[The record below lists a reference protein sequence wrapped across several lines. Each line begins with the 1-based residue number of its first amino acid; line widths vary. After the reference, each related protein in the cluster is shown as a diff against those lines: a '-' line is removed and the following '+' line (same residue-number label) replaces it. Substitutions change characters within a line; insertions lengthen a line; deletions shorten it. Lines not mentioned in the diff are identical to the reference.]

1 MQTAAP
7 VTTDVVLIGGGH
19 THAVVLRQ
27 LGMLSLPGVQLTL
40 ITDLVDTPYSGMLPS
55 HIAGLYDFD
64 QAHIDLRPL
73 TRFARCRL
81 FQDQAVG
88 LNLAQQQVV
97 CANHPPV
104 KYDLL
109 SIDTGSTPA
118 TLAVPGAA
126 DYAIAAKPVPNLL
139 QQWQQIL
146 EGLCDRP
153 TRPLTLAVVGGG
165 VGGVELTL
173 NMQARLHQVL
183 TRLGR
188 PTSQVQ
194 LHLFHRGA
202 AVATGCSRATQQR
215 LQQILQ
221 ARGVQLHLNET
232 VVAVQ
237 PAAEQYAVH
246 CQSDLTVGCDR
257 VIWVTQAAA
266 PGWLQDSG
274 LALDEHGFI
283 AVRDTLQ
290 SCSHD
295 NVFAAGDVATMVDHP
310 RPKAGV
316 FAVRQGL
323 PLTKNL
329 VRYLRQQP
337 LRPFQPQRQFLNLID
352 LGDGHTL
359 AARGRLMFESTWARR
374 WKDQIDRKFMR
385 LFEVFPE
392 PAAMATAASPPSA
405 GLETG
410 SKVASKSKSVMA
422 CAGCGS
428 KVGRQALRQA
438 LQRVQAEFP
447 PSVDWPHTH
456 DVLVGLD
463 DSDDAAVVA
472 IPAGKVVVQTVDFF
486 RALLEDP
493 FIFAQICVK
502 HCLGDL
508 YAMGADPQTALAIAV
523 VPYGTPAK
531 QEETLYQLLSGVQ
544 KALGSSQIP
553 LVGGHSSEGSDL
565 ALGFSCQG
573 LADVDRL
580 LRKGGLQPGNQ
591 LILTQAVGTGTLF
604 AADMQGQA
612 KGRWIEAAVRS
623 MVRSNR
629 EAAQCFLAHGATA
642 CTDVTGFGL
651 AGHLLEMLE
660 AAQVGFQL
668 DLYALPV
675 LAGARETLQAGFVS
689 SLQQQNEQAAQAI
702 QDAQFFE
709 HRPDYRLLFDPQT
722 AGGLLGAVPGD
733 RAETCLRALHQAG
746 YPESVILGEVTP
758 LQNQAQPIRIIRA

>member
-7 VTTDVVLIGGGH
+7 MTTDVVLIGGGH

-55 HIAGLYDFD
+55 HIAGIYDFD
-64 QAHIDLRPL
+64 QTHIDLRWL

-81 FQDQAVG
+81 FQGQAVG
-88 LNLAQQQVV
+88 LNLEQQQVI
-97 CANHPPV
+97 CANRPPV

-118 TLAVPGAA
+118 TMTVPGAA

-139 QQWQQIL
+139 QQWQKIL

-153 TRPLTLAVVGGG
+153 TQPLTLAVVGAG

-188 PTSQVQ
+188 PTNQVK
-194 LHLFHRGA
+194 LHLFHRGE
-202 AVATGCSRATQQR
+202 AVATGCNQATQQH

-237 PAAEQYAVH
+237 PVAEQYSVH
-246 CQSDLTVGCDR
+246 CQSDLTVHCDR
-257 VIWVTQAAA
+257 IIWVTQAAA
-266 PGWLQDSG
+266 PAWLQDSG

-295 NVFAAGDVATMVDHP
+295 NVFAAGDVATMVNHP

-323 PLTKNL
+323 PLAKNL
-329 VRYLRQQP
+329 VRSLRQQP
-337 LRPFQPQRQFLNLID
+337 LRPFRPQRQFLSLID
-352 LGDGHTL
+352 LGDGRTV
-359 AARGRLMFESTWARR
+359 ASRGPLTFESAWARR
-374 WKDQIDRKFMR
+374 WKDHIDRKFMR

-392 PAAMATAASPPSA
+392 PAAMVTAAPLAVPSA
-405 GLETG
+405 
-410 SKVASKSKSVMA
+410 AKSTMA

-428 KVGRQALRQA
+428 KVGSQALRQA

-447 PSVDWPHTH
+447 PSVDWPHTRE
-456 DVLVGLD
+456 VLVGLD

-502 HCLGDL
+502 HCLSDL

-523 VPYGTPAK
+523 VPYGTPDK
-531 QEETLYQLLSGVQ
+531 QAETLYQLLSGAQ
-544 KALGSSQIP
+544 KALGSSRTP

-573 LADVDRL
+573 LADADRL
-580 LRKGGLQPGNQ
+580 LRKGGLQPGDQ

-623 MVRSNR
+623 MLRSNQ
-629 EAAQCFLAHGATA
+629 AAAHCFLAHGATA

-651 AGHLLEMLE
+651 AGHLLEMIE
-660 AAQVGFQL
+660 AAQVGLYL

-675 LAGARETLQAGFVS
+675 LEGARDTLQAGLVS
-689 SLQQQNEQAAQAI
+689 SLQQQNEQAARAI

-722 AGGLLGAVPGD
+722 AGGLMGAVPGD
-733 RAETCLRALHQAG
+733 RAKACLGALHQAG
-746 YPESVILGEVTP
+746 YIESVIIGEVAP
-758 LQNQAQPIRIIRA
+758 LQNPAQPIRIIRA